1 MKSKMRK
8 KLIAFMLCMVLVIC
22 NSVSILADTPVAETT
37 TAGEQVKETRTAKNE
52 NASDDKTGGEDE
64 KNVSKQSE
72 ESDKDT
78 PPEVTTTEK
87 KKETTETTTEKKE
100 ETTTEAS
107 TEKKETTT
115 AAKDETT
122 ETTTEDKKTTET
134 TTEEKATTEAAEE
147 TSTTGEKEETTGAD
161 EDKDKT
167 DKTTEDSAE
176 TTTANSKEETSPTEL
191 TYEDKNVTVTVS
203 AVAEGAIPADATL
216 KVVPILKNDTETQAQ
231 YAEVEAK
238 IQEKAAETET
248 KIKGFLVYDITF
260 VDADGNEIEPN
271 SEVKVSMEYKEAALP
286 AELTAEDVEDAEVS
300 VMHLEEDDAGN
311 VAEVVDMGEAGK
323 VDTLETT
330 DAKQV
335 EKVEVKTES
344 FSVFTIQWGENSHS
358 PKLDVHV
365 VDAEGKDLLKGDK
378 SSQFGL
384 EKEQKTSVSEI
395 ASKIKRKGELELDF
409 NKAVYVPEGKE
420 FSFFSTRVYGLNY
433 KEDGFYY
440 TKNSDVSSG
449 SGWSKINNGT
459 IYFIFG
465 NDLNLSTVDTVS
477 TKDKGIKINLFD
489 YQVGSDGKE
498 TVDLSKKSDPGL
510 SQGINKDKVL
520 KFVSSKGS
528 GNQNININQTGGSG
542 YLNQGMVQNTLIGGF
557 PKLSANGDH
566 WSGEKEQSLNYL
578 FDTTPSD
585 SKSVYENLD
594 YLFQKD
600 ADGYYTYNSDSYY
613 AYLKKNGTE
622 FGSTF
627 TAVNAGNVGFYP
639 FTDPAESGNLDHIKE
654 ASNEATLGSTGVN
667 HYFGMTISAGFLQP
681 AGGQI
686 QTENG
691 SSQDMIFE
699 FSGDDDVWVFIDD
712 VLVLDLGGIH
722 AAVSGKINFSDGNIY
737 IKDVGENSY
746 TPDGNIKNKFR
757 DAGKVNS
764 QEFTNNTF
772 ANNTNHTIKFFY
784 LERGN
789 SDSNCMIRFNFP
801 TVPEDS
807 VTVAKE
813 VVNEQGSVDYA
824 EDIDFQFNIKK
835 ENSNEELVNYGNQS
849 FAIYQGSEEIGSGTT
864 DSNGNFTLKHNQMAV
879 FEGFLAT
886 DKYQVT
892 ETGAFLNGYEVKY
905 NDTEIEVSDGNPD
918 SSGQTIYSATTGK
931 LIAETVKSVRFQNS
945 VENTTALNI
954 TKQFADSSV
963 DNDTDK
969 EFQIYVAFQGEAYSG
984 NYSVT
989 TTAGGI
995 TETKSANDGILYL
1008 KAGQTAKITGLPYG
1022 TSFEVYEKQDGSYL
1036 PSYSIEGNNIYDQI
1050 IPGENNE
1057 EYSVSGKVKGNGLGS
1072 EIAGTVVVTNSKVEN
1087 DGGTTSV
1094 TVNKQWDDIVDHTL
1108 IPSYI
1113 TINLYEDVNS
1123 NGEFDEGTDTAVT
1136 DSNNQPY
1143 SIQLP
1148 KSEGS
1153 EDDKWSHTWSNLKPD
1168 TNYVVEEKY
1177 PPGYELLES
1186 EITNNLTDFVL
1197 YGSNKFAPNS
1207 TTEFHLKDN
1216 SLLLIKPTNSNGDG
1230 KYILWSPIDLK
1241 LSENEITNIVG
1252 SIKTKITGAGS
1263 IENKGVIYKY
1273 GEIEHLG
1280 IALTKGNPS
1289 GWDLIFRQTSDWSL
1303 FWAFQYDRT
1312 QTITLTN
1319 TLDTDYEIS
1328 VDVAKVW
1335 EGGNEQN
1342 RPENVT
1348 VQLLKNSSPEK
1359 EVVISKTDYWKH
1371 TFTDLPY
1378 YDEVKDDKGNITG
1391 YIKNI
1396 YTVKE
1401 IKIGDVEVDDSGQA
1415 AGYNSTVTGNQ
1426 DEGFV
1431 ITNTV
1436 NEQWKIVKKSSSR
1449 DDNGANLDV
1458 PAGAEFTLT
1467 SQTTEGTS
1475 ITYSGK
1481 VEEGSDGVI
1490 TWEDENKNPVS
1501 NDAIPAGTYTL
1512 TETKAPTGY
1521 ALSTE
1526 SWTLNF
1532 AYQGAVP
1539 TVKKGQDSYTV
1550 QGVEDSSTGITIY
1563 TFIFENTAIY
1573 SLPSAGGPGI
1583 YWYTLSGTLL
1593 MAGAALIV
1601 YRQKRKQEVLLR
1613 K

>member
-1 MKSKMRK
+1 MRRF
-8 KLIAFMLCMVLVIC
+8 AYMVLYLCILCVTGAYAQ
-22 NSVSILADTPVAETT
+22 NEREQVSAQ
-37 TAGEQVKETRTAKNE
+37 GEQLFQHTIEQGQTVYSIATMYGVSVDDIYRLNPGSKEQIKSGEILLIPQKQHSKE
-52 NASDDKTGGEDE
+52 N
-64 KNVSKQSE
+64 
-72 ESDKDT
+72 
-78 PPEVTTTEK
+78 TTEK
-87 KKETTETTTEKKE
+87 KDEPTTET
-100 ETTTEAS
+100 S

-134 TTEEKATTEAAEE
+134 TTEEKSTTEAAEE
-147 TSTTGEKEETTGAD
+147 TSTTGKKEETD
-161 EDKDKT
+161 EVEEDGEKDKNNAEET
-167 DKTTEDSAE
+167 TTEAEEKTTEASD
-176 TTTANSKEETSPTEL
+176 EETIPAEL
-191 TYEDKNVTVTVS
+191 TYDDENVTVTVS

-216 KVVPILKNDTETQAQ
+216 KVVPILKDNTETQAQ

-248 KIKGFLVYDITF
+248 EIKGFLAYDITF
-260 VDADGNEIEPN
+260 VDADGNEVEPN

-286 AELTAEDVEDAEVS
+286 AEITAEDAEDAEVS

-311 VAEVVDMGEAGK
+311 VSEVVDMGEAGK

-344 FSVFTIQWGENSHS
+344 FSVFTIQWGKEERS
-358 PKLDVHV
+358 PHLDVHV
-365 VDAEGKDLLKGDK
+365 VDAEGRDLLRENRDY
-378 SSQFGL
+378 QFDFEEE
-384 EKEQKTSVSEI
+384 EKTNVNII
-395 ASKIKRKGELELDF
+395 ASQIKSKGELELKF

-420 FSFFSTRVYGLNY
+420 FSFFSTRVYGLNH

-440 TKNSDVSSG
+440 TKNSDVSSS
-449 SGWSKINNGT
+449 SGWSKINKGT

-465 NDLNLSTVDTVS
+465 NDLNLSTVGTVS

-566 WSGEKEQSLNYL
+566 WSGEEKQSLNYL
-578 FDTTPSD
+578 FDTTPSG

-639 FTDPAESGNLDHIKE
+639 FTNPEESGNLDHIKE

-737 IKDVGENSY
+737 IKDVGKNSY
-746 TPDGNIKNKFR
+746 TPGGNIKSKFQ

-835 ENSNEELVNYGNQS
+835 ENDEGDLVNYSGEYT
-849 FAIYQGSEEIGSGTT
+849 IYEGSEEIGSGTT
-864 DSNGNFTLKHNQMAV
+864 GSNGNFTLKHNQMAV

-905 NDTEIEVSDGNPD
+905 NDTESEVSDGNPD

-969 EFQIYVAFQGEAYSG
+969 EFQVYVEFQGKPFNGTYGKEGVDIPLKAQ
-984 NYSVT
+984 N
-989 TTAGGI
+989 GI
-995 TETKSANDGILYL
+995 IYL
-1008 KAGQTAKITGLPYG
+1008 KANETAKISGLPYG
-1022 TSFEVYEKQDGSYL
+1022 TSFEVYEIQDGSYI
-1036 PSYSIEGNNIYDQI
+1036 PSYAVTGSGIYDSVL
-1050 IPGENNE
+1050 PNAENE
-1057 EYSVSGKVKGNGLGS
+1057 VYSVSGKVMNQNQDS
-1072 EIAGTVVVTNSKVEN
+1072 VAGTITVTNTKVEG
-1087 DGGTTSV
+1087 DSGKTSV
-1094 TVNKQWDDIVDHTL
+1094 TVHKEWDEIVSDDLLPPYVTVTL
-1108 IPSYI
+1108 YK
-1113 TINLYEDVNS
+1113 DVDND
-1123 NGEFDEGTDTAVT
+1123 GELNNTDTPVIGSDGNYMSA
-1136 DSNNQPY
+1136 
-1143 SIQLP
+1143 QL
-1148 KSEGS
+1148 KGEN
-1153 EDDKWSHTWSNLKPD
+1153 WSYTWDNLEPD
-1168 TNYVVEEKY
+1168 VNYVVKEEY
-1177 PPGYELLES
+1177 PPGYKFLSLDIS
-1186 EITNNLTDFVL
+1186 NTITNLNL
-1197 YGSNKFAPNS
+1197 YSEKNAPNKVK
-1207 TTEFHLKDN
+1207 TFQLKDN
-1216 SLLLIKPTNSNGDG
+1216 SLLLVKPTGSTGEG
-1230 KYILWSPIDLK
+1230 EYILWSPINLN
-1241 LSENEITNIVG
+1241 LLQTEINKIVEQINNSLTGSG
-1252 SIKTKITGAGS
+1252 SIG
-1263 IENKGVIYKY
+1263 NKGVTYQY
-1273 GEIEHLG
+1273 GDTSLNG
-1280 IALTKGNPS
+1280 VTLTNNQAE
-1289 GWDLIFRQTSDWSL
+1289 GWTLQFAESCTWSL

-1319 TLDTDYEIS
+1319 TLDTDYKIS
-1328 VDVAKVW
+1328 IDVTKVW
-1335 EGGNEQN
+1335 EGDHEQN
-1342 RPENVT
+1342 RPESVT
-1348 VQLLKNSSPEK
+1348 VQLFKNESLYKE
-1359 EVVISKTDYWKH
+1359 EVVILKTDNWKH
-1371 TFTDLPY
+1371 TFTGLPY
-1378 YDEVKDDKGNITG
+1378 YNKVTDDNGNITG

-1401 IKIGDVEVDDSGQA
+1401 IKIGDIEVDDSGQA
-1415 AGYNSTVTGNQ
+1415 AGYKSTVTGNQ
-1426 DEGFV
+1426 DGGFV
-1431 ITNTV
+1431 ITNVV
-1436 NEQWKIVKKSSSR
+1436 NEQWRIVKKSSSVN
-1449 DDNGANLDV
+1449 DNGTHLDV
-1458 PAGAEFTLT
+1458 PAGAKFTLT
-1467 SQTTEGTS
+1467 GKTTEGTL
-1475 ITYSGK
+1475 ITYSGEVK
-1481 VEEGSDGVI
+1481 EGPDGVI

-1501 NDAIPAGTYTL
+1501 NDAIPGGTYTL

-1526 SWTLNF
+1526 SWTLTF
-1532 AYQGAVP
+1532 DYQGAVP
-1539 TVKKGQDSYTV
+1539 TVKKGQDNYEV
-1550 QGVEDSSTGITIY
+1550 KGVKDSLTGITTY

-1583 YWYTLSGTLL
+1583 YWYTFSGTLL

-1601 YRQKRKQEVLLR
+1601 YRQKRKREVLLR

>member
-8 KLIAFMLCMVLVIC
+8 KLIAFILCMVLVIC
-22 NSVSILADTPVAETT
+22 NSVSILADTPAAETT

-147 TSTTGEKEETTGAD
+147 TSTTEKKEETTGAD

-167 DKTTEDSAE
+167 DKTTEDAAE
-176 TTTANSKEETSPTEL
+176 TTTANSEEETAPTEL
-191 TYEDKNVTVTVS
+191 TYEDENVTVTVS

-216 KVVPILKNDTETQAQ
+216 KVVPILKDNTETQAQ

-248 KIKGFLVYDITF
+248 EIKGFLAYDITF
-260 VDADGNEIEPN
+260 VDADGNEVEPN

-286 AELTAEDVEDAEVS
+286 AEITAEDAEDAEVS

-311 VAEVVDMGEAGK
+311 VSEVVDMGEAGK

-344 FSVFTIQWGENSHS
+344 FSVFTIQWGKEERS
-358 PKLDVHV
+358 PHLDVHV
-365 VDAEGKDLLKGDK
+365 VDAEGRDLLRENRDYQFDFEEEEKTNVNIIANQIK
-378 SSQFGL
+378 S
-384 EKEQKTSVSEI
+384 
-395 ASKIKRKGELELDF
+395 KGELELKF

-420 FSFFSTRVYGLNY
+420 FSFFSTRVYGLNH

-440 TKNSDVSSG
+440 TKNSDVSSS
-449 SGWSKINNGT
+449 SGWSKINKGT

-465 NDLNLSTVDTVS
+465 NDLNLSPVNTVS

-498 TVDLSKKSDPGL
+498 TVDLSKKSDPEKSDPGL

-528 GNQNININQTGGSG
+528 GNQNININQIGGSG
-542 YLNQGMVQNTLIGGF
+542 YLNQGMVQNTLIEGF

-566 WSGEKEQSLNYL
+566 WSGEEEQSLNYL
-578 FDTTPSD
+578 FDTTPSSG

-613 AYLKKNGTE
+613 AYLKKNDTK

-639 FTDPAESGNLDHIKE
+639 FTDPEKSGNLDHIKE

-722 AAVSGKINFSDGNIY
+722 AAVSGKINFFDGNIY

-746 TPDGNIKNKFR
+746 TLDGNIKDKFQ
-757 DAGKVNS
+757 DAGKADS

-835 ENSNEELVNYGNQS
+835 ENDEGDLVNYSGEYT
-849 FAIYQGSEEIGSGTT
+849 IYEGSEEIGSGTT
-864 DSNGNFTLKHNQMAV
+864 GSDGNFTLKHNQMAV

-886 DKYQVT
+886 DHYQVT
-892 ETGAFLNGYEVKY
+892 ETGAYLNGYEVRY
-905 NDTEIEVSDGNPD
+905 NDTEITVSDGKTD

-931 LIAETVKSVRFQNS
+931 LTAGTDKSVRFQNS
-945 VENTTALNI
+945 VKNTTALNI

-969 EFQIYVAFQGEAYSG
+969 EFQVYVEFQGKPFNGTYGKEGVDIPLKAQ
-984 NYSVT
+984 N
-989 TTAGGI
+989 GI
-995 TETKSANDGILYL
+995 IYL
-1008 KAGQTAKITGLPYG
+1008 KANETAKISGLPYG
-1022 TSFEVYEKQDGSYL
+1022 TSFEVYEIQDGSYI
-1036 PSYSIEGNNIYDQI
+1036 PSYAVTGSGIYDSVL
-1050 IPGENNE
+1050 PNAENE
-1057 EYSVSGKVKGNGLGS
+1057 VYSVSGKVMNQNQDS
-1072 EIAGTVVVTNSKVEN
+1072 VAGTITVTNTKVEG
-1087 DGGTTSV
+1087 DSGKTSV
-1094 TVNKQWDDIVDHTL
+1094 TVHKEWDEIVSDDLLPPYVTVTL
-1108 IPSYI
+1108 YK
-1113 TINLYEDVNS
+1113 DVDND
-1123 NGEFDEGTDTAVT
+1123 GELNNTDTPVIGSDGNYMSA
-1136 DSNNQPY
+1136 
-1143 SIQLP
+1143 QL
-1148 KSEGS
+1148 KGEN
-1153 EDDKWSHTWSNLKPD
+1153 WSYTWDNLEPD
-1168 TNYVVEEKY
+1168 VNYVVKEEY
-1177 PPGYELLES
+1177 PPGYKFLSLDIS
-1186 EITNNLTDFVL
+1186 NTITNLNL
-1197 YGSNKFAPNS
+1197 YSEKNAPNKVK
-1207 TTEFHLKDN
+1207 TFQLKDN
-1216 SLLLIKPTNSNGDG
+1216 SLLLVKPTGSTGEG
-1230 KYILWSPIDLK
+1230 EYILWSPINLN
-1241 LSENEITNIVG
+1241 LSQTEIDRIVEQINKSLTGSG
-1252 SIKTKITGAGS
+1252 SIG
-1263 IENKGVIYKY
+1263 NKGVTYQY
-1273 GEIEHLG
+1273 GDTSLNG
-1280 IALTKGNPS
+1280 VTLTNNQAE
-1289 GWDLIFRQTSDWSL
+1289 GWTLQFAESCTWSL

-1319 TLDTDYEIS
+1319 TLDTDYKIS
-1328 VDVAKVW
+1328 IDVTKVW
-1335 EGGNEQN
+1335 EGDHEQN
-1342 RPENVT
+1342 RPESVT
-1348 VQLLKNSSPEK
+1348 VQLFKNESLYKE
-1359 EVVISKTDYWKH
+1359 EVVILKTDNWKH
-1371 TFTDLPY
+1371 TFTGLPY
-1378 YDEVKDDKGNITG
+1378 YNKVTDDNGNITG

-1401 IKIGDVEVDDSGQA
+1401 IKIGDIEVDDSGQA
-1415 AGYNSTVTGNQ
+1415 AGYKSTVTGNQ
-1426 DEGFV
+1426 DGGFV
-1431 ITNTV
+1431 ITNVV
-1436 NEQWKIVKKSSSR
+1436 NEQWRIVKKSSSVN
-1449 DDNGANLDV
+1449 DNGTHLDV
-1458 PAGAEFTLT
+1458 PAGAKFTLT
-1467 SQTTEGTS
+1467 GKTTEGTL
-1475 ITYSGK
+1475 ITYSGEVK
-1481 VEEGSDGVI
+1481 EGPDGVI

-1501 NDAIPAGTYTL
+1501 NDAIPGGTYTL

-1526 SWTLNF
+1526 SWTLTF
-1532 AYQGAVP
+1532 DYQGAVP
-1539 TVKKGQDSYTV
+1539 TVKKGQDNYEV
-1550 QGVEDSSTGITIY
+1550 KGVKDSLTGITTY

-1583 YWYTLSGTLL
+1583 YWYTFSGTLL

-1601 YRQKRKQEVLLR
+1601 YRQKRKREVLLR